1 MKILKYILSL
11 SLIAIT
17 AGCCIGSRARVKET
31 HVVASGYHVTYYSDE
46 VVTNV
51 TSYGTYK
58 YNKSIAYTTSYVG
71 GPWEGSFIYPATRQ
85 TLNALSLYSY
95 SSAASGDYML
105 ALPTLCVYPI
115 VLIELPIQFCLDT
128 LLIPYDMWN
137 VPHPPEGYKQ
147 RK

>member
-1 MKILKYILSL
+1 MKILKF
-11 SLIAIT
+11 IAVFFLAAVT
-17 AGCCIGSRARVKET
+17 GSCCVGSRNKVRET

-46 VVTNV
+46 VVTN
-51 TSYGTYK
+51 GIYK

-105 ALPTLCVYPI
+105 AFPTLCAYPI
-115 VLIELPIQFCLDT
+115 VLVELPLQFCLDT
-128 LLIPYDMWN
+128 ILIPDDLWN
-137 VPHPPEGYKQ
+137 VPNPPEGYK
-147 RK
+147 RRE